1 MAGNHDSTESS
12 SSEQSNQHD
21 SNFNNGDEEDKYEE
35 EYCDTDDDDDDI
47 DSYQKYKSDDK
58 EDSDREEQD
67 FQEGCTRNE
76 QQHASSTNSSYHS
89 NEGNNRCNADSYSSK
104 QHGKPSSEYNESSS
118 YGSGHSGDYNERSQH
133 KDSTD
138 RESYK
143 QDVDFAHGKI
153 KIQEERTI
161 WGIIL
166 MKRNNVHLMLA
177 NRKQLH
183 WKQKM
188 LQRMMFQDSV
198 HCLDELLIETL
209 LWTRTILF
217 A

>member
-21 SNFNNGDEEDKYEE
+21 SNFNDGDEEDKYEE

-47 DSYQKYKSDDK
+47 DSYQKYKSEDK
-58 EDSDREEQD
+58 EDSDSEEQD

-76 QQHASSTNSSYHS
+76 QQHASSTIFLITLMK
-89 NEGNNRCNADSYSSK
+89 EIIDVMQIPIRLNNMANPLQSITNHLRMEADIVEITTNAHNTEIL
-104 QHGKPSSEYNESSS
+104 QTENPIN
-118 YGSGHSGDYNERSQH
+118 RMWILPM
-133 KDSTD
+133 
-138 RESYK
+138 
-143 QDVDFAHGKI
+143 VKI

-183 WKQKM
+183 WKQRM

-209 LWTRTILF
+209 LWTRTTLF